1 MSACIPEAYFCSP
14 LYLPICIYDGAMR
27 LRALF
32 FSPLPAEKEVA
43 PAYVAHGAPAAKQG
57 VTVVFMFIIKSWSNM

>member
-1 MSACIPEAYFCSP
+1 MVVICMSACIPEAYFCSP

-43 PAYVAHGAPAAKQG
+43 PAYVAHGAPGQAG
-57 VTVVFMFIIKSWSNM
+57 RHRRLHVHH